1 MGILRQ
7 QAFHEFQAERRRLPD
22 EIGIVV
28 GGEGPPAVGERIAD
42 FVDGD
47 PIHRTT
53 TAGED
58 QKEQSASQPLRLPA
72 PAHSPGSGRPDPD
85 ADGRAQAHEPPARR
99 ASAAGKELSCLMMS
113 VELTRMRVREM
124 RGRDCSRRAKE
135 CWKTDRR
142 KAWKGRAGGTQQG
155 VAKGAGKRFLRG
167 SAKGQTKKGR
177 QIRRIGGPALQGRAL
192 GFA

>member
-1 MGILRQ
+1 MKPLEHHEKQAAVMGILRQ

-72 PAHSPGSGRPDPD
+72 PAHHPVRATGPGRRW
-85 ADGRAQAHEPPARR
+85 ARAGAR
-99 ASAAGKELSCLMMS
+99 AAGKAGLSS
-113 VELTRMRVREM
+113 RE
-124 RGRDCSRRAKE
+124 RTVLSHDVGRID
-135 CWKTDRR
+135 
-142 KAWKGRAGGTQQG
+142 
-155 VAKGAGKRFLRG
+155 
-167 SAKGQTKKGR
+167 
-177 QIRRIGGPALQGRAL
+177 
-192 GFA
+192 